1 MDTMNKYLVSA
12 AVITAIGLAGCASDP
27 GKASGYEKAAAE
39 RDAETITGSRLPR
52 PTTERLVKS
61 VGNKDFKDE
70 QIKSIHNEGNKPG
83 L

>member
-1 MDTMNKYLVSA
+1 MNKVLLSA
-12 AVITAIGLAGCASDP
+12 AIMTAIALSGCASDP
-27 GKASGYEKAAAE
+27 GRASAYEKVAAD

>member
-1 MDTMNKYLVSA
+1 MNKFLLSA
-12 AVITAIGLAGCASDP
+12 AFMTAIGLSACASDT
-27 GKASGYEKAAAE
+27 GTAGAYEKAAAD

-52 PTTERLVKS
+52 PTTERIVKS

-83 L
+83 S